1 VTAVAALSLAGLQAV
16 EAGAAESWT
25 CTQSINGKPFVYKYV
40 VNGDILVHNGGK
52 GKSTIIENN
61 SDHLISYIAYL
72 NDVSRNPNNS
82 PPVVV
87 ADPFVNYIIIEKASG
102 RFTSLRNIQMMVFAN
117 SYSMLPPPEVESGH
131 CKPD

>member
-1 VTAVAALSLAGLQAV
+1 MSITTCLQAAPTRAG
-16 EAGAAESWT
+16 EAWT
-25 CTQSINGKPFVYKYV
+25 CTETINGKPFVYKYA

-61 SDHLISYIAYL
+61 SDHLISYLAYT
-72 NDVSRNPNNS
+72 NDITRYPNNS

-87 ADPFVNYIIIEKASG
+87 SEPFVNYFIIEKASG
-102 RFTSLRNIQMMVFAN
+102 RFTSLTNITMAIMGEKAAT
-117 SYSMLPPPEVESGH
+117 LPGPEIVGGH